1 MILAFKATYVACT
14 DTLGGDILQVSF
26 DTVLDDDD
34 NPRCSPYVLISRNFE
49 FPESA
54 AIEWHNGQD
63 YDGGAEIRSITLTR
77 TRIILRLN
85 RELTINM
92 SFQLS
97 NEAYARLTV
106 FLQKIMDDRLVFT
119 E

>member
-1 MILAFKATYVACT
+1 MTLAFKATYVACT
-14 DTLGGDILQVSF
+14 DALGGDILQVSF
-26 DTVLDDDD
+26 DTVLDDDE

-77 TRIILRLN
+77 THITLRLN
-85 RELTINM
+85 RELTIAV
-92 SFQLS
+92 SFKLT
-97 NEAYARLTV
+97 EAAYTRLTV
-106 FLQKIMDDRLVFT
+106 FLQRIMDDRIVFT